1 MLERLAVLEH
11 NKGEEVLEQI
21 TGMAAITTQQALQ
34 LDVVKTAARQLA
46 QEIAVTL
53 TKQKVADLA
62 TMIGNEIREPPRM
75 AEDW

>member
-1 MLERLAVLEH
+1 MLERLAVMEH
-11 NKGEEVLEQI
+11 NKGEEVLEHI
-21 TGMAAITTQQALQ
+21 TGIAAITTQQALQ

-62 TMIGNEIREPPRM
+62 TMIGNEIREKLT
-75 AEDW
+75 